1 MERIGIIGGTFDPI
15 HYGHLILAEQAR
27 DSAALD
33 RVIFVPARTSPFK
46 AGQKTASPEDRL
58 RMVERAIEGN
68 AGFQVS
74 RRELDGPEISY
85 TIETLQA
92 FRDEFGKSASIHFIC
107 GTDAFLSM
115 ERWKRAEGIFRD
127 FSLVVGARPRYKDRT
142 RDRMIEDLAF
152 RFGTE
157 VTKVVM
163 PKIDIS
169 SSDIKERIR
178 TGRSIR
184 YFVPETV
191 ENWIQQ
197 EGLYRL
203 LV

>member
-27 DSAALD
+27 DSAALE

-46 AGQKTASPEDRL
+46 TGQKVASPEDRL

-68 AGFQVS
+68 PGFRAS
-74 RRELDGPEISY
+74 RLELEGPEISY
-85 TIETLQA
+85 TIETLLA
-92 FRDEFGKSASIHFIC
+92 FREEFGKDASIHFIC

-127 FSLVVGARPRYKDRT
+127 FSLVVGARPRYKDRA
-142 RDRMIEDLAF
+142 RDRMIEELSA
-152 RFGTE
+152 RYGTE
-157 VTKVVM
+157 VTKVAM

-169 SSDIKERIR
+169 STDIKERIR

-184 YFVPETV
+184 YFVPEAV
-191 ENWIQQ
+191 EDWIRQ
-197 EGLYRL
+197 EGLYRS